1 MDQIRKNKGNTMKY
15 FKQFCVILLVSFI
28 GEALKWVLPFPV
40 PGSIYGMVLLFVLL
54 CLGVIKLEQ
63 VQDVAV
69 FLIEIMPILFVSAG
83 VRLMDS
89 WDVLQPI
96 LLPVVAIMLVTTVIV
111 MVVAG
116 YGTQFVIRQKQ
127 KKETGRRGRPY
138 MNEILENSLFFGGIL
153 TLCAY
158 EVGVIIKKKWKWAI
172 FNPLLIAIVLIV
184 IVLKVGHIEYRVYQT
199 GANYIDYL
207 LTPATVALAVP
218 LYQQVQTLKKNAGA
232 IFTGIVAGSFAG
244 MASVLGLS
252 VAFGLTH
259 EQYVT
264 LLPKSITTAIGMG
277 VSEELGG
284 IVAITVAVIALT
296 GIFGNIVAD
305 FVLRKAH
312 ITDPVAKGIAI
323 GTSSHAMGTAKALE
337 MGEKEGAMS
346 GLSIAVAGVIT
357 VFGAN
362 LFALF
367 Y

>member
-1 MDQIRKNKGNTMKY
+1 
-15 FKQFCVILLVSFI
+15 
-28 GEALKWVLPFPV
+28 
-40 PGSIYGMVLLFVLL
+40 
-54 CLGVIKLEQ
+54 
-63 VQDVAV
+63 
-69 FLIEIMPILFVSAG
+69 
-83 VRLMDS
+83 
-89 WDVLQPI
+89 
-96 LLPVVAIMLVTTVIV
+96 
-111 MVVAG
+111 
-116 YGTQFVIRQKQ
+116 
-127 KKETGRRGRPY
+127 